1 MYVILGATGNIGSE
15 IVHRL
20 LAKGEKVR
28 AVGRNPEKLRALA
41 AKGAE
46 TVSADLHDANAL
58 TNALAG
64 ARAAFLMIPPSM
76 TSSDYWEEQE
86 RFGEA
91 IAAAAEKSRLQY
103 AVVLSS
109 IGAQV
114 PSGTGPIAGLHRFE
128 QKLNRFA
135 ALNALH
141 LRPAFFMENNL
152 MALDMI
158 PKMGVFASALL
169 PDHLIAMIATRDIG
183 AYAADRMLQLN
194 FTGKQTQELL
204 GERDLSLNGVT
215 AIIGRAIGQPDL
227 RYVQVSYE
235 QAAQALTGMGVSA
248 KTAAQFVEMY
258 RAFNEDVVI
267 NEEPR
272 SAAST
277 SSTSFETFV
286 QEVFLPAYRGKAAN
300 A

>member
-20 LAKGEKVR
+20 LAKDEKVQ

-41 AKGAE
+41 YKGAE

-58 TNALAG
+58 TNALTG
-64 ARAAFLMIPPSM
+64 ARAAFLMMPPNLASP
-76 TSSDYWEEQE
+76 DYWEEQE

-91 IAAAAEKSRLQY
+91 ITTAAEKSKLQY

-109 IGAQV
+109 IAGQV

-128 QKLNRFA
+128 QKLNRVG

-152 MALDMI
+152 MAVDMI

-169 PDHLIAMIATRDIG
+169 PDHMIPMIATRDIG
-183 AYAADRMLQLN
+183 AYAADRLLQLN
-194 FTGKQTQELL
+194 FAGKQAQDLL
-204 GERDLSLNGVT
+204 GERDLSMNGVT

-227 RYVQVSYE
+227 RYVRVSYD
-235 QAAQALTGMGVSA
+235 QAHQALMGMGVPT
-248 KTAAQFVEMY
+248 KTADQFIEMY
-258 RAFNEDVVI
+258 RGLDENVVVS
-267 NEEPR
+267 EQPR
-272 SAAST
+272 SST
-277 SSTSFETFV
+277 STTPTSFETFV
-286 QEVFLPAYRGKAAN
+286 QEVFLPAFRGKAAS

>member
-1 MYVILGATGNIGSE
+1 MYAILGATGNIGSE
-15 IVHRL
+15 IVNRL
-20 LAKGEKVR
+20 LTKGEKVR
-28 AVGRNPEKLRALA
+28 AVGRNPEKLRALV

-64 ARAAFLMIPPSM
+64 ARAAFLMIPPNL
-76 TSSDYWEEQE
+76 TSPDYGEEQE

-91 IAAAAEKSRLQY
+91 IAAAAEKSKLQY

-109 IGAQV
+109 IAAHV

-128 QKLNRFA
+128 QKLNRIS
-135 ALNALH
+135 ALH
-141 LRPAFFMENNL
+141 ALYLRPAFFMENHL
-152 MALDMI
+152 MALDTI
-158 PKMGVFASALL
+158 PKMGVFASAVL
-169 PDHLIAMIATRDIG
+169 PDLLIAMIATRDIA
-183 AYAADRMLQLN
+183 AYAADCLLQLN
-194 FTGKQTQELL
+194 FTGKQTHELL
-204 GERDLSLNGVT
+204 GERDLSMNSVS

-227 RYVQVSYE
+227 RYVQVPYE
-235 QAAQALTGMGVSA
+235 QVVQGLTGMGVSE
-248 KTAAQFVEMY
+248 KTAAQLVELY
-258 RAFNEDVVI
+258 RAMNAKIVI

-272 SAAST
+272 SEDNT
-277 SSTSFETFV
+277 TRTSFETFV

>member
-1 MYVILGATGNIGSE
+1 MYVILGATGNIGTE

-41 AKGAE
+41 DKGAE
-46 TVSADLHDANAL
+46 TFSADLHDAGAL
-58 TNALAG
+58 TKALAG
-64 ARAAFLMIPPSM
+64 ARAAFLMMPPNL
-76 TSSDYWEEQE
+76 SSPDYWEEQE

-91 IAAAAEKSRLQY
+91 IAVAAEKSKLQY

-109 IGAQV
+109 IGGQV

-128 QKLNRFA
+128 QKLNRIA

-141 LRPAFFMENNL
+141 LRPAFFMENTL
-152 MALDMI
+152 MAVDMI
-158 PKMGVFASALL
+158 PKMGLFASALL
-169 PDHLIAMIATRDIG
+169 PDHSIPMIATRDIG
-183 AYAADRMLQLN
+183 AYAADRLLQLN
-194 FTGKQTQELL
+194 FTGKQAQELL
-204 GERDLSLNGVT
+204 GERDLSMNGAT

-227 RYVQVSYE
+227 RYVRVSYE
-235 QAAQALTGMGVSA
+235 QAQQALMGMGVSQ
-248 KTAAQFVEMY
+248 KTADQFVEMY
-258 RAFNEDVVI
+258 RGLDENIVVS
-267 NEEPR
+267 EQPR

-277 SSTSFETFV
+277 TSTSFETFV
-286 QEVFLPAYRGKAAN
+286 QEVFLPAYRGKAAS